1 MTFALLLESQPFFLS
16 ILAAFGLVIGS
27 FLNVVIY
34 RLPKMMQADWQ
45 QECAAY
51 LDQPPPENIEPMT
64 LATPNS
70 QCPACARPI
79 RALENIPV
87 VSFLLL
93 GGRCRGCQAAISWR
107 YPTIELFTAL
117 LFVYAGYRFGP
128 TIQLCGALIVISVLI
143 ALTGIDADTQM
154 LPDSLTLP
162 LLWIGLLLNSG
173 VGLFTDLQ
181 SAVFGAAAGYGVLW
195 SVFWLF
201 KLITGKEGMGYGDFK
216 LLAALGAWFGW
227 QALPL
232 IILLSSVVGTI
243 FGISRMLLLRQYRDA
258 PMAFGPFLALAGV
271 LTLFWRD
278 GLELVLGIVSV
289 Y

>member
-16 ILAAFGLVIGS
+16 LIAAFGLVIGS

-34 RLPKMMQADWQ
+34 RLPRMMQADWQ

-93 GGRCRGCQAAISWR
+93 GGRCRGCRTTISWR
-107 YPTIELFTAL
+107 YPLVELLTAL
-117 LFVYAGYRFGP
+117 FFVYAAYRFGP
-128 TIQLCGALIVISVLI
+128 TLQLCGALIVISLLV
-143 ALTGIDADTQM
+143 ALTGIDADTQL

-162 LLWIGLLLNSG
+162 LLWLGLLFNSG

-181 SAVFGAAAGYGVLW
+181 SAVLGAAAGYGVLW

-201 KLITGKEGMGYGDFK
+201 KIITGKEGMGYGDFK

-232 IILLSSVVGTI
+232 MILLSSVVGTI
-243 FGISRMLLLRQYRDA
+243 FGISRMVLLRQYRDA

>member
-1 MTFALLLESQPFFLS
+1 MSLALLIESQPVLLAFLGV
-16 ILAAFGLVIGS
+16 FGLVIGS

-45 QECAAY
+45 HECAVY
-51 LDQPPPENIEPMT
+51 LGQPESEAIEPMS

-107 YPTIELFTAL
+107 YPLVELLTAL
-117 LFVYAGYRFGP
+117 LFVYAAYRFGP
-128 TIQLCGALIVISVLI
+128 SLQLCGALIVISLLI
-143 ALTGIDADTQM
+143 ALTGIDADTQL

-162 LLWIGLLLNSG
+162 LLWIGLLCNSG
-173 VGLFTDLQ
+173 EGLFTDLQ
-181 SAVFGAAAGYGVLW
+181 SAVLGAAAGYGVLW
-195 SVFWLF
+195 GVFWLF

-232 IILLSSVVGTI
+232 IILLSSVVGTV
-243 FGISRMLLLRQYRDA
+243 FGLCRMVLLRQYRDA
-258 PMAFGPFLALAGV
+258 PMAFGPFLALAGL

-278 GLELVLGIVSV
+278 GLELMLGIVSV